1 MILVSLDFSFGGVG
15 EMEVRGD
22 NLKVDALL
30 MHTLFRAG
38 GVFIVQNLEER
49 AEAAVTEV
57 GVEDLVGTAKFL
69 CAA

>member
-1 MILVSLDFSFGGVG
+1 
-15 EMEVRGD
+15 MELWGD

-30 MHTLFRAG
+30 MHKLFQAG
-38 GVFIVQNLEER
+38 GEFIVQNLEER

-57 GVEDLVGTAKFL
+57 VMDDLVGTDKFL